1 MTSGIRTLSV
11 VLVLAAVA
19 AGCSGGGSKE
29 TAVDESRLAGRVGD
43 WTVTK
48 DYVYDYI
55 AKLPEAQR
63 RKWDNEAGRAELTDR
78 LIAQELYHREALDH
92 GLDEREDVRKR
103 IAEATRQI
111 LIDAY
116 YRNFVEKAAEPTED
130 EIHDYYESHIDEFT
144 SLPVARAQHIFSRDP
159 KKLEELKERIV
170 EGGEKFSKL
179 AMRYS
184 EDPLTQK
191 DGGDLGYF
199 NPGGYIRGI
208 GFEDALSDTMF
219 KMEVGRV
226 YGPIHWSR
234 GWSLIRVNEKQDAT
248 VRPYA
253 EVRDD
258 IVKRLVQDRI
268 DDARRKV
275 YAELKKKYPVRNYLR
290 EYYESIQRS
299 PEELFNLAQNAAR
312 PQDKIRAYQEIVD
325 KFPQD
330 EWAPKAMFMIGFV
343 YAEELGDYTMA
354 DKTFAHLLE
363 QYPNS
368 ELADQARYMIDN
380 MGKGLPKFEDMEKQ
394 VRESQ

>member
-1 MTSGIRTLSV
+1 M
-11 VLVLAAVA
+11 
-19 AGCSGGGSKE
+19 
-29 TAVDESRLAGRVGD
+29 
-43 WTVTK
+43 
-48 DYVYDYI
+48 
-55 AKLPEAQR
+55 
-63 RKWDNEAGRAELTDR
+63 
-78 LIAQELYHREALDH
+78 
-92 GLDEREDVRKR
+92 
-103 IAEATRQI
+103 
-111 LIDAY
+111 
-116 YRNFVEKAAEPTED
+116 
-130 EIHDYYESHIDEFT
+130 
-144 SLPVARAQHIFSRDP
+144 
-159 KKLEELKERIV
+159 
-170 EGGEKFSKL
+170 
-179 AMRYS
+179 
-184 EDPLTQK
+184 
-191 DGGDLGYF
+191 
-199 NPGGYIRGI
+199 
-208 GFEDALSDTMF
+208 
-219 KMEVGRV
+219 
-226 YGPIHWSR
+226 
-234 GWSLIRVNEKQDAT
+234 
-248 VRPYA
+248 RPYA